1 MHLILL
7 LLSDLEL
14 ETLIYISSMITL
26 FLFVNAVANLI
37 QLVVD
42 FYKLLMYIEDAIVQ
56 LLRLIFVMT

>member
-14 ETLIYISSMITL
+14 QTLIYISSMITL

-42 FYKLLMYIEDAIVQ
+42 FYKLLMYIEDAIV
-56 LLRLIFVMT
+56 